1 MADARREPR
10 LPPITTPLLEAD
22 GQTMT
27 KPWHR
32 YFEGERGYTDNVN
45 SGVTAA
51 AAAAQTAQTAA
62 VQAQATATG
71 AVAGVATLAD
81 QTAPGG
87 YYASCSPSSA
97 FGSRVGSGLVTTN
110 SVTVTPT
117 GGTGPYTYAWTLDS
131 GNFTILTPTAAA
143 TAFRASVPI
152 GETVEDVATCTV
164 TDSLAATTSV
174 SIGVAIY
181 AEGTP
186 A

>member
-1 MADARREPR
+1 MADPRREPK
-10 LPPITTPLLEAD
+10 LPPIETPLYDPKTGVMHNA
-22 GQTMT
+22 
-27 KPWHR
+27 WYR
-32 YFEGERGYTDNVN
+32 YFQGERGQVDNVN

-51 AAAAQTAQTAA
+51 AAAAQAAQTAA

-87 YYASCSPSSA
+87 FFASCSPASA

-110 SVTVTPT
+110 SLTVSPT
-117 GGTGPYTYAWTLDS
+117 GGTPGYTYAWTLAS

-143 TAFRASVPI
+143 TTFRASVAI

-186 A
+186 P